1 VYWTDVAVKGGL
13 DREVLCVNLD
23 ARELDDFLRVDLL
36 VSEAGGLEVEDE
48 EVIEVL
54 SRHFDRRFCC
64 GEILSNV

>member
-1 VYWTDVAVKGGL
+1 MYWTDVAVKGGL

-36 VSEAGGLEVEDE
+36 VSEAGGLEVEDK

-54 SRHFDRRFCC
+54 SRHFYRRFCG